1 MELNVE
7 SIIYTFV
14 AVELAV
20 AVLKGNGLNKNI
32 LATTTIILGALV
44 YVGLS
49 VLTVPNVII
58 GALIGSATTG
68 GYESLKGLLKLF
80 EIDWLTDLGGK
91 KDTDDTTTGGE

>member
-1 MELNVE
+1 MGLNVE
-7 SIIYTFV
+7 IIIYTFV

-32 LATTTIILGALV
+32 LATTTIVLGALV

-49 VLTVPNVII
+49 VLTIPNVII

-80 EIDWLTDLGGK
+80 EIDWLIDLGNKQDIGEST
-91 KDTDDTTTGGE
+91 TDGE

>member
-7 SIIYTFV
+7 IIIYTFV

-32 LATTTIILGALV
+32 LATTTIVLGALV

-49 VLTVPNVII
+49 VLTIPNVII

-80 EIDWLTDLGGK
+80 EIDWLIDLGK
-91 KDTDDTTTGGE
+91 KEQDETTTDGE

>member
-7 SIIYTFV
+7 IIIYTFV

-20 AVLKGNGLNKNI
+20 AVLKSNGLNKNI

-49 VLTVPNVII
+49 VFTVPNVII

-80 EIDWLTDLGGK
+80 EIDWLIDLGK
-91 KDTDDTTTGGE
+91 KDTEETTEEEGE